1 MTRRTGPVLET
12 GIFCSAMKKNINV
25 MMLAIAAMAA
35 FSCTIEIENPQE
47 IKTFEPKVITVNTDN
62 DVTPITKTSLSG
74 VSVVWTDADAIK
86 GYDGSSVHPSTA
98 VAVSN
103 EGKTAEFTFATV
115 NVEDDLLYLA
125 YPAESVTDID
135 DDFVYAS
142 IPATQD
148 ATANSFANGANVAV
162 AEGLVAEP
170 VFSNVGG
177 LLSFIIN
184 DDNITSVKLSAN
196 ESMTGAAKI
205 SMGAGTFAQPTI
217 TSGNEYVKVTGTI
230 ANGTTYYAVVYPGTY
245 TGLKIEVTNSSG
257 QVATFTNSNSMT
269 VERNSIMH
277 IATLSVPGGKWVTP
291 TKGDEYSWSLESGD
305 LGASA
310 TPAAS
315 ATKGTPSK
323 EWTLAPTWSSS
334 GYFAWQADKGVQIGS
349 AGSPCTSYILSTSEY
364 DGYIQTIRVN
374 FSQASSGAAS
384 VSVMVGGENLLCGGN
399 AIKNATTSA
408 TSYDFTAASLLKGKV
423 KICLT
428 NTAAKAFY
436 LKSIVINPDSRAA
449 VTLSFDEDAVSI
461 LNTNYQSFLGQDVT
475 ASPNVTAITSNINW
489 SYVDN
494 DGVIDDFDDGVLTL
508 TGTAGTASVTA
519 SFDGDENYR
528 PAEKTY
534 TINVFEPY
542 TASEAYAAAT
552 TSEVEGVYV
561 KGIVSEIT
569 TAYSPSN
576 HNVSFT
582 ISDSGLT
589 SGDQFTAYRT
599 AAESADD
606 VAVGDCVILNGTL
619 IKYNNTTPEL
629 KQGNT
634 IVSSLRMPAF
644 VSGDA
649 NFVSS
654 TSVTLSA
661 ADGAT
666 IYYTSDGTTPTTS
679 SSVYSSAIP
688 VSATT
693 TIKAIA
699 AKDGLITGV
708 ASKTFTKT
716 SAYAITWSASS
727 NGSIAVKHGDDELTS
742 GDTIAAGE
750 TITIVPDPD
759 SGYELSTLVY
769 NDGSDHDIKAAK
781 SFTMPSHAV
790 SITATFAASG
800 FSLALTF
807 PDENNDNNKV
817 NSYSNTGKV
826 YKITYNTTEYSWSI
840 DNFNNNNWSN
850 SWTYI
855 RGGAKAKT
863 AGTAVTWDGS
873 ISTSTAI
880 SPAISEV
887 VVNYG
892 RISIGSGSNIGEITM
907 AKLEV
912 STSSTFASISE
923 TVNGIPTTTGEYT
936 YEIENPIENGYYRLS
951 FSTSNKA
958 TSAGVIQIDSI
969 SYNL

>member
-25 MMLAIAAMAA
+25 LMLAIAAMAA

-291 TKGDEYSWSLESGD
+291 AKGDEYSWTLETGD
-305 LGASA
+305 LGLSA

-323 EWTLAPTWSSS
+323 TWTLAPTWASS
-334 GYFAWQADKGVQIGS
+334 GYFGWQADKGVQIGS
-349 AGSPCTSYILSTSEY
+349 GGSPCTSYILSTSEY
-364 DGYIQTIRVN
+364 DGFIQTIRVN

-384 VSVMVGGENLLCGGN
+384 VSVMVGGENLLCDGN

-436 LKSIVINPDSRAA
+436 LKSIVINPDNRTAQ
-449 VTLSFDEDAVSI
+449 TLSFDQASYSVELTEGTFSDAI
-461 LNTNYQSFLGQDVT
+461 
-475 ASPNVTAITSNINW
+475 
-489 SYVDN
+489 
-494 DGVIDDFDDGVLTL
+494 L
-508 TGTAGTASVTA
+508 TGAQTTVT
-519 SFDGDENYR
+519 Y
-528 PAEKTY
+528 
-534 TINVFEPY
+534 
-542 TASEAYAAAT
+542 
-552 TSEVEGVYV
+552 
-561 KGIVSEIT
+561 
-569 TAYSPSN
+569 
-576 HNVSFT
+576 
-582 ISDSGLT
+582 
-589 SGDQFTAYRT
+589 SGD
-599 AAESADD
+599 ADD
-606 VAVGDCVILNGTL
+606 VATVNSSTGEVTLVSTGTVHITASAVATESYKAGSASYTL
-619 IKYNNTTPEL
+619 TVNPGVSTIAEVLAAAINDPVYTSGIVAQVNAKGFIITDGTNNLAVYQNATPTAVAGQRVKVSGTRGAYNNVAQISSPVITYEETGQEIVRTAMTTITSSNCTGYTSSNYVRLVGALSGSSTTYNVAIAGNDDVSGRLYQISNSTDYSGATIPDMIGSVVSVTGYVSGSSASLLYIAPVDL
-629 KQGNT
+629 KYINYDAPSSAGYADNST
-634 IVSSLRMPAF
+634 ITINVHANCSWTAAKGTDENSIIKNVTYNATTVTVTFNANAGDEKTAQVVLTPDAGTGLAAINVTVTQTENGAALVPDDETFQFSTMGYTNGQTVSS
-644 VSGDA
+644 VSGTNVNISFTDGSTA
-649 NFVSS
+649 TAYYSTGSGIRIYGGGSFTVTAKSTHTISS
-654 TSVTLSA
+654 VECTYSGSSYAPASEGYTFSTTGTSADGSLTTGTSSTWTCATDDPATSVTISR
-661 ADGAT
+661 
-666 IYYTSDGTTPTTS
+666 
-679 SSVYSSAIP
+679 
-688 VSATT
+688 
-693 TIKAIA
+693 
-699 AKDGLITGV
+699 
-708 ASKTFTKT
+708 
-716 SAYAITWSASS
+716 
-727 NGSIAVKHGDDELTS
+727 
-742 GDTIAAGE
+742 
-750 TITIVPDPD
+750 
-759 SGYELSTLVY
+759 
-769 NDGSDHDIKAAK
+769 
-781 SFTMPSHAV
+781 
-790 SITATFAASG
+790 
-800 FSLALTF
+800 
-807 PDENNDNNKV
+807 
-817 NSYSNTGKV
+817 NS
-826 YKITYNTTEYSWSI
+826 
-840 DNFNNNNWSN
+840 
-850 SWTYI
+850 
-855 RGGAKAKT
+855 
-863 AGTAVTWDGS
+863 
-873 ISTSTAI
+873 
-880 SPAISEV
+880 
-887 VVNYG
+887 
-892 RISIGSGSNIGEITM
+892 GSGHWRLQKVKVI
-907 AKLEV
+907 
-912 STSSTFASISE
+912 FAE
-923 TVNGIPTTTGEYT
+923 
-936 YEIENPIENGYYRLS
+936 
-951 FSTSNKA
+951 
-958 TSAGVIQIDSI
+958 
-969 SYNL
+969 